1 MRCIFTLL
9 FFIGLSFTLQ
19 AQQAPQYSLY
29 MLNQYQF
36 NPAYAGLDNSLS
48 ITGVFRKQWVDLPG
62 SPTQQNLNVHMPLY
76 ILRGGFGINVEN
88 ENLGAERNTSAMLS
102 YNYWIPVNKKSLLT
116 MGLGAG
122 IVQKSLV
129 GSKLIAP
136 DGLYEGTTFTHNDG
150 NIPTSIA
157 TAIAPTLSA
166 GIYYQSP
173 IFEIGLSAN
182 NLLGTSI
189 TYEEN
194 ELTNI
199 ILDQNY
205 FLTFALNLELTST
218 LTVHPSFFAKS
229 NIDQTQ
235 LEISTILKYNDN
247 IFGGASFRGYN
258 AESIDAV
265 VLIGG
270 FKLSEKVTLAYSYDL
285 SLSAVSSVTSGSHE
299 ILLNYNLNRPFGA
312 GVPPKIIYTPRF
324 L

>member
-1 MRCIFTLL
+1 MRLIFTLL
-9 FFIGLSFTLQ
+9 LFCCTLTLT
-19 AQQAPQYSLY
+19 AQQAPQYSMY
-29 MLNQYQF
+29 MLNIYRF

-48 ITGVFRKQWVDLPG
+48 ATGVFRKQWVDIPG

-76 ILRGGFGINVEN
+76 ILRGGFGIDVEN
-88 ENLGAERNTSAMLS
+88 ENLGAERNTSATLS
-102 YNYWIPVNKKSLLT
+102 YNYWIPLNKKSLLT
-116 MGLGAG
+116 MGIGAG
-122 IVQKSLV
+122 VVQKALD
-129 GSKLIAP
+129 GSKLVAP
-136 DGLYEGTTFTHNDG
+136 DGIYQGTTFTHNDG
-150 NIPTSIA
+150 NLPTGMA

-166 GIYYQSP
+166 GVYYQSE
-173 IFEIGLSAN
+173 IFEVGLSAN

-189 TYEEN
+189 TYEEID
-194 ELTNI
+194 LTNI
-199 ILDQNY
+199 ILDRNY

-229 NIDQTQ
+229 DIDQTQ
-235 LEISTILKYNDN
+235 MEISTLLRYNDN

-270 FKLSEKVTLAYSYDL
+270 FKLNEKVTLAYSYDL
-285 SLSAVSSVTSGSHE
+285 SLSAVNSVTSGSHE

-312 GVPPKIIYTPRF
+312 GVPPKIIYNPRF